1 MLFRSCLRNASAI
14 SARRA
19 LTGKSSE
26 YSIDGG
32 ARRARSFPDEG
43 RTGGFAGKL
52 TDSCINSYCKWL
64 RHYNFV
70 PGMQLPSPFQTLKDM
85 ATTEEIVSAQDAPAY
100 APAQFVRWFSD
111 VAPYVHDFR
120 GKTLV
125 IAFGG
130 ELVGDGAHNALVED
144 LSLLSALG
152 VKLILSH
159 GTEGERHPL

>member
-43 RTGGFAGKL
+43 RTGGFSGKL
-52 TDSCINSYCKWL
+52 TDSCIKSYCKWL

-70 PGMQLPSPFQTLKDM
+70 PGMQLPSPFQTLNDI
-85 ATTEEIVSAQDAPAY
+85 ATTERSAERR
-100 APAQFVRWFSD
+100 V
-111 VAPYVHDFR
+111 
-120 GKTLV
+120 GKEGY
-125 IAFGG
+125 IK
-130 ELVGDGAHNALVED
+130 
-144 LSLLSALG
+144 
-152 VKLILSH
+152 VK
-159 GTEGERHPL
+159 T